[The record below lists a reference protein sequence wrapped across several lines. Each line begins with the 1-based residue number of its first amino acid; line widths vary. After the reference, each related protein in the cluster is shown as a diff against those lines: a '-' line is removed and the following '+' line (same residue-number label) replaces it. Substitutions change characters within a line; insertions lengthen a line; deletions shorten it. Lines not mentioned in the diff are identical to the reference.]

1 MFSFISSSSS
11 PVSLSNARSRFSDTS
26 ESART
31 STAPPVA
38 ALTPTRPAEAFTVV
52 FENEPAAEPEPEVEE
67 PPVPTAPPLSQ
78 FVPSKIRK
86 SFMQREQKRKPL
98 DKSKVKE

>member
-1 MFSFISSSSS
+1 M
-11 PVSLSNARSRFSDTS
+11 
-26 ESART
+26 
-31 STAPPVA
+31 AP
-38 ALTPTRPAEAFTVV
+38 LTPTRPAEAFTVV
-52 FENEPAAEPEPEVEE
+52 FDVEPAAAVEEPEPEE

-98 DKSKVKE
+98 DKSKVNRGGKRRKKERRREERREGERSRGGRLLQRGV